1 MSGETFS
8 CGVRGDGG
16 HSAFP
21 GARRPYEGQFA
32 VVVVVEVGSR
42 TDGVSLDP
50 RLHTLERQ
58 RLEIDIELVGGEVQ
72 PVGQS

>member
-21 GARRPYEGQFA
+21 SVRRPYEGQFA

-58 RLEIDIELVGGEVQ
+58 RLEIDIELVGGELQ
-72 PVGQS
+72 PAGQS